1 MAAGEDSDWGKKMNR
16 RNVLGNKIEQSKTT
30 WVVLIGIFVTA
41 LQFVIFY
48 FLGNSWLS
56 LVISALL
63 LLLGSV
69 GVHLITGEL
78 GELFAYLLIPCS
90 FAGSM
95 GVMIPTLNG
104 SYLPESGTAFLGCL
118 FAWLVPVA
126 YACIYTWAEGNS
138 VIADFAGFYLK
149 ANILF
154 YVVYFGV
161 MLYGLFFM
169 HRNSS
174 VAGQVQLIPF
184 ATFAAYVD
192 GVINETVPM
201 TRMVEFLMNRVV
213 FFIPYGFFVAMVCRK
228 LHGVFRLVLL
238 LIVPLLVEV
247 LQFVF
252 RLNSC
257 DADDVVFAFLGGL
270 VGMLAFL
277 IFNKLFQSFT
287 GKNFD
292 ASEVDKDYYGRKI

>member
-138 VIADFAGFYLK
+138 VIADFAGLYLK

-213 FFIPYGFFVAMVCRK
+213 FFIPYGFFMERLRK
-228 LHGVFRLVLL
+228 KKSTFIENVFMGFVTSFAIEALQLVTGRGIFQLDDILTNTIGCIVGVFACKCLK
-238 LIVPLLVEV
+238 
-247 LQFVF
+247 
-252 RLNSC
+252 
-257 DADDVVFAFLGGL
+257 
-270 VGMLAFL
+270 
-277 IFNKLFQSFT
+277 IFF
-287 GKNFD
+287 GK
-292 ASEVDKDYYGRKI
+292 